1 MICLVFMVATS
12 VYASSGSEFIRGF
25 LTGFHG
31 TDVIVGEL
39 CLDRVWIEKIEL
51 DSTRIFDDLK
61 EKHYFTLITHA
72 QALLQDMVIQSNE
85 CHFPD
90 IWRIIESYNSIGF
103 STLLYRLTCN
113 LIPIIKEL
121 EEASPS
127 NLYTFGFHLA
137 RALKYIEKEDS
148 HLPVFDA
155 DIVSLTVEGFLIGL
169 IPQTPTC
176 SKSLHE
182 FGLNFNKLLNST
194 IYYLNGDDSLLPAI
208 QYESIVVLNSGFQ
221 VEVNCKALS
230 LLQLLFESLFTETGF
245 IKAYMRFGMKY
256 DEIYIL
262 LKEADDLLKQKDYK
276 AFGETWGKVVAKVIK

>member
-1 MICLVFMVATS
+1 MVASS

-31 TDVIVGEL
+31 TDVVVGEL
-39 CLDRVWIEKIEL
+39 CLDHAWVQKIEL
-51 DSTRIFDDLK
+51 DSVRIFDDLK

-72 QALLQDMVIQSNE
+72 QALIQDMVIQSNE

-103 STLLYRLTCN
+103 STMLYRIFCN
-113 LIPIIKEL
+113 LVPMIKEL
-121 EEASPS
+121 EEASPN

-137 RALKYIEKEDS
+137 RALKYIEKDDS
-148 HLPVFDA
+148 HLPAFDP
-155 DIVSLTVEGFLIGL
+155 DIVSLTIEGFLIGL

-208 QYESIVVLNSGFQ
+208 QYEAMVIINSGYQ
-221 VEVNCKALS
+221 VEVNCKAVS

-256 DEIYIL
+256 DEISDL
-262 LKEADDLLKQKDYK
+262 VKQAEGFLKEEEYK